1 MKRPQIVHFITI
13 ISDDFISLKAAV
25 GLTRKPNILQ
35 EPGLTPISSLE
46 NDIASFPIQSFN
58 LLNSHNFQIKIIG
71 LDKDHKSVFE
81 KEYETDNY
89 GNLNFKIP
97 LTKKLLK

>member
-25 GLTRKPNILQ
+25 GLSRKPSILQ

-46 NDIASFPIQSFN
+46 SDIAREIYRLFN
-58 LLNSHNFQIKIIG
+58 R
-71 LDKDHKSVFE
+71 
-81 KEYETDNY
+81 
-89 GNLNFKIP
+89 
-97 LTKKLLK
+97 